1 MLEWKSRFS
10 CFLWTS
16 LSSGIVL
23 PRGCSAEYLYI
34 VTLLASLIPTYF
46 QFRPLFSIREVIDLH
61 LSLNLH
67 KDEDRE
73 CGCASVRISVCLWFP
88 EGLLPLT
95 PHANYY
101 GWHGV
106 WDGKY
111 IHWLLHSMS
120 PVNHTLYTLPY
131 RWIRLFISMHTHTQP
146 QGCKNPAS
154 CLVLQSRTDTHNHTW
169 MFCSHLYF
177 SFQIF
182 FSSPRSFNFWQM
194 SLNTLSEASR

>member
-23 PRGCSAEYLYI
+23 PRGCSAEYLNI

-46 QFRPLFSIREVIDLH
+46 QFSPLFSIRAVIDLH

-73 CGCASVRISVCLWFP
+73 CSCASVRLSVCLWFP

-95 PHANYY
+95 PHPNYY

-106 WDGKY
+106 WDSKY

-120 PVNHTLYTLPY
+120 PVNDTLHTRPY
-131 RWIRLFISMHTHTQP
+131 HWIRLFTSMHTHTHKVTKTQW
-146 QGCKNPAS
+146 CRV
-154 CLVLQSRTDTHNHTW
+154 VLTHT
-169 MFCSHLYF
+169 
-177 SFQIF
+177 
-182 FSSPRSFNFWQM
+182 
-194 SLNTLSEASR
+194 NTLACCVLICTFHFKYFFPHRIASAPDKCH